1 MKNCWAFLRSSRLNE
16 IEESALAFLM
26 LADDPAWRGDAVIG
40 ALGDQVRRRWN
51 KKRESL
57 FEKIFTLTD
66 NHLIPEEYTDVV
78 GIFKKQAGD
87 GMGKRG

>member
-1 MKNCWAFLRSSRLNE
+1 M
-16 IEESALAFLM
+16 
-26 LADDPAWRGDAVIG
+26 IG
-40 ALGDQVRRRWN
+40 ALADRARRRWN
-51 KKRESL
+51 KKRENL

-78 GIFKKQAGD
+78 GIFKKQVGD

>member
-1 MKNCWAFLRSSRLNE
+1 
-16 IEESALAFLM
+16 M
-26 LADDPAWRGDAVIG
+26 LADDPAWQNDAVIG
-40 ALGDQVRRRWN
+40 ALADRARRRWN

-78 GIFKKQAGD
+78 GIFEKQTGD